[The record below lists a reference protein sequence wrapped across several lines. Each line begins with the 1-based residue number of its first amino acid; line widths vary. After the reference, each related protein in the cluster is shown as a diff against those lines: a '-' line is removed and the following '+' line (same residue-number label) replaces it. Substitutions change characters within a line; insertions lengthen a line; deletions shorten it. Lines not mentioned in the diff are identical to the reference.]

1 MSICDSFGATCN
13 GQIRNECMLY
23 IKTLGQITNFVGFI
37 LKKATKCMVKNMSEL
52 WLFHL

>member
-13 GQIRNECMLY
+13 EQIRNECMLY

-37 LKKATKCMVKNMSEL
+37 LKKQQNA
-52 WLFHL
+52 W